1 MRAILAL
8 PLLLIFTVP
17 ANPLPSS
24 VTHALSQV
32 RSHCSGFH
40 ILSVN
45 RPGARVAGTHRRSL
59 HSYGLAADF
68 RVNNYGC
75 AYSILSGWPYGLS
88 LDARSKGHA
97 HISDGRSVGRH
108 EGRFYHGGGRHYASR
123 HRQGRHHRRYAR
135 S

>member
-8 PLLLIFTVP
+8 PLLLLFTVP

-32 RSHCSGFH
+32 RSHCDGFH

-59 HSYGLAADF
+59 HSYGLAVDF
-68 RVNNYGC
+68 RVSNYGC
-75 AYSILSGWPYGLS
+75 AYAVLAGWPYGVS
-88 LDARSKGHA
+88 LDARRMRHI
-97 HISDGRSVGRH
+97 HISDGRAVGRK
-108 EGRFYHGGGRHYASR
+108 EARFYHGGRHYASR

-135 S
+135 M